1 MYKEVFYEQDYSKFK
16 IKEENIKEGKLERL
30 LVDIVM
36 RGTVKPIL
44 VNSDFVIID
53 GVARFKVLQNL
64 NRPIPYVIKK

>member
-1 MYKEVFYEQDYSKFK
+1 MHKEVFYEQDYSKFK

-44 VNSDFVIID
+44 VNSYFFIT
-53 GVARFKVLQNL
+53 
-64 NRPIPYVIKK
+64 